1 MIDVLIIDDI
11 QFLSGK
17 AATQDSF
24 FHIFDY
30 LHQNGK
36 QIILTSDKAPADILI
51 LRKELFPVSNGDF
64 LQKSNLLISRR
75 EEKLSLIN

>member
-1 MIDVLIIDDI
+1 MLDVLIVDDI

-17 AATQDSF
+17 RATQDSF

-36 QIILTSDKAPADILI
+36 QIILTSDKAPADIMDIEERVVSRFKWGLRRRLNRLI
-51 LRKELFPVSNGDF
+51 MTL
-64 LQKSNLLISRR
+64 
-75 EEKLSLIN
+75 EENYSG